1 MQKLKIWHSL
11 FFANIPIALQALL
24 QKHASPPRKF
34 IRTSHHRNTR
44 FQSGFQA
51 CLNFLPEKDSRVQ
64 WIEARSKIVQISFL
78 QPGTLY
84 ENWYFE
90 PPVAVLFSGFEI
102 DQDHQ
107 KTLQLLEWMFWY
119 ALNRFQKAFG
129 PRISLVE
136 TFYRQLGGLN
146 NDG

>member
-1 MQKLKIWHSL
+1 MLCLSFSKRRKMIPFLGSVFF

-78 QPGTLY
+78 QPG
-84 ENWYFE
+84 
-90 PPVAVLFSGFEI
+90 I
-102 DQDHQ
+102 
-107 KTLQLLEWMFWY
+107 
-119 ALNRFQKAFG
+119 R
-129 PRISLVE
+129 
-136 TFYRQLGGLN
+136 
-146 NDG
+146 